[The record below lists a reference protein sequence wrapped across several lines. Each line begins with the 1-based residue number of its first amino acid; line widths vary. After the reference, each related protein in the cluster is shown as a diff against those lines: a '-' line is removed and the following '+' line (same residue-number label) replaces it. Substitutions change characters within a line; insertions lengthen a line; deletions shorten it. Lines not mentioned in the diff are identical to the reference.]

1 MSITDKTEEMAGY
14 YSHAGYFGAL
24 AIVVSAFSLFFLQQF
39 SLLSTVTNTV
49 LFAVIGLTL
58 AVMLLAEYFLQKR
71 YRKAKELVFKREA
84 LCAQN
89 RCLLKS
95 TFWRFLAL
103 FLPFLFFYALVQN
116 HYYFIRTPAF
126 EPTRAFFDLLLVVF
140 AVLGMPYIFLTLK
153 YNGARR
159 YEIGDYAILT
169 MVGFKSFMKSLFA
182 RFRGKKVVS
191 KYWRNRRVIKVLR
204 LYLVNFFFLT
214 LMVRFFSQEFHG
226 FLEQMHHLFSPQ
238 FAAQSWYPQY
248 KTLFLVIFHL
258 LFTIDVGLAIIGYSV
273 ASRWLYN
280 RTKSVDATLSGWMA
294 ALICYPPFNT
304 ITTQFFGY
312 HGLPTYNLVT
322 DERALAVILTLL
334 IFLYGIYVWA
344 TAALGFRFSNLTNRG
359 IVERGPYAIVRHPA
373 YAAKNLAWWVDNTF
387 VLTNI
392 WATLAMAAWN
402 IIYILRALTEER
414 HLLQD
419 KSYVAYVKKVKY
431 RFIPNIV

>member
-1 MSITDKTEEMAGY
+1 MAGY

-24 AIVVSAFSLFFLQQF
+24 AIIVSAFSLFFLQHF
-39 SLLSTVTNTV
+39 GILFTVSNSV
-49 LFAVIGLTL
+49 LFTVIGLTFGT
-58 AVMLLAEYFLQKR
+58 MLVAEYFLQKR
-71 YRKAKELVFKREA
+71 YRKANGVVFEPEA
-84 LCAQN
+84 LCMQN

-95 TFWRFLAL
+95 AFWRFLAL

-116 HYYFIRTPAF
+116 HYYFTQTPAF
-126 EPTRAFFDLLLVVF
+126 APTRAFFDLLLVLF
-140 AVLGMPYIFLTLK
+140 ALLGIPYIFLTLK
-153 YNGARR
+153 YNGARK
-159 YEIGDYAILT
+159 YEFGDYAILT
-169 MVGFKSFMKSLFA
+169 MVGFKSFMKYLFA
-182 RFRGKKVVS
+182 RFRGQKAAS
-191 KYWRNRRVIKVLR
+191 KHWRNRRVIKVLR

-214 LMVRFFSQEFHG
+214 LMVRFFVQEFHG
-226 FLEQMHHLFSPQ
+226 FSDQMRVVFSPQ
-238 FAAQSWYPQY
+238 FSLQPWYPQY

-258 LFTIDVGLAIIGYSV
+258 LFAIDVGLAIIGYSV

-312 HGLPTYNLVT
+312 NGLPTHNLVT

-334 IFLYGIYVWA
+334 ILLYGIYVWA
-344 TAALGFRFSNLTNRG
+344 TMALGFRFSNLTNRG
-359 IVERGPYAIVRHPA
+359 IVEKGPYAIVRHPA
-373 YAAKNLAWWVDNTF
+373 YVAKNLAWWVDNTF

-419 KSYVAYVKKVKY
+419 KAYAAYVKKVKY